1 MSILVCQCVQV
12 HVCVCMI
19 VTISVLDENLE
30 QEKAVDIEEKNEEVP
45 LIGTCMFHF
54 IKYHFYFY
62 TFTCTC
68 VHCILLCI
76 YNLFCLTDERSD
88 ETTQESKDDTELP
101 ISEKRE
107 KSDEEEEDGEVIEE
121 SNEKEQEYV
130 HSKKNK
136 KRSRNYSD
144 DSDASY
150 EDRRKTSSKRS
161 RRHRSDHRN
170 YSDNSDDYYHHSS
183 SRSHRYRS
191 RSREG
196 GRRHDYKYSKDYSD
210 DEKYSSRSRDH
221 GSRDL
226 PYIRK
231 DSSKK
236 KKKDKKKR
244 KHHDSSSGD
253 EYYRSHDKSR
263 DSKSKDKERDFSK
276 STRDIPKV
284 PPPPMEKT
292 FVPARYKPKGKSRE
306 DLDDIG
312 LHGITQ
318 TQLEMMHNIASA
330 TGGYP
335 IYPVMADPQ
344 QYYSYT
350 TAPYDPSQLVA
361 YPVTT
366 SEIVNQDVSAVTS
379 HMHVEATEVVE
390 TTKEGDVGVN
400 IHVVDTTNEVVTQDV
415 STITPETKAT
425 EFVESTQ
432 PDGVGTVDVT
442 NGTGIQVR
450 VSESD
455 ITTVCETVIDE
466 ANNSQT
472 ELDSVSVEKTDEVLS
487 KPVEQK
493 DPFDGVES
501 KDLPPL
507 SSEII
512 PIDPIPVPVLP
523 PESIDPTPVPVLPP
537 VSIDPTPVPVL
548 PPVSIDPTPVPVLPP
563 VSIDPTPVPVLSPG
577 SIDPIPVPVLPPVSE
592 KSSEE
597 VINSEDIMECDM
609 DVENEDVGD
618 ISQGESDTGA
628 IEKTA
633 IESDVMHVNEDVNK
647 APETI
652 SQLSEPEQPPLPPT
666 DVISESPLQVG
677 SGNKGPDTSDITQAN
692 TPPSNMVSTI
702 TSNVETPTT
711 SSDTPPVVSTTET
724 PTTSISNAP
733 TSTSNTPTTSVSDTP
748 TVPSIQT
755 GSTLPR
761 DSTPPLQDNPGAYTI
776 SASSTTYTPSTSY
789 GYQYTDPT
797 QAYAAYAQAY
807 YANPYQYGVYTDPN
821 QYAAAMNYYA
831 AYQAA
836 YTGAYGAYYQ
846 QQVSQSVVFE
856 VLGQITIRITKCGIF
871 VLLECNLDYTLV
883 SNTYM

>member
-1 MSILVCQCVQV
+1 
-12 HVCVCMI
+12 
-19 VTISVLDENLE
+19 
-30 QEKAVDIEEKNEEVP
+30 
-45 LIGTCMFHF
+45 MF
-54 IKYHFYFY
+54 Y
-62 TFTCTC
+62 
-68 VHCILLCI
+68 
-76 YNLFCLTDERSD
+76 LTDEGRE

-121 SNEKEQEYV
+121 SNEKEQECV

-150 EDRRKTSSKRS
+150 EDRRKTSSKRT
-161 RRHRSDHRN
+161 RRHRNDHRN

-183 SRSHRYRS
+183 SHSHRYRS

-196 GRRHDYKYSKDYSD
+196 GRRHDYKYSKDHSD

-318 TQLEMMHNIASA
+318 TQIEMMHNIASA
-330 TGGYP
+330 TSGYP
-335 IYPVMADPQ
+335 MYPVMADPQ
-344 QYYSYT
+344 QYSVAYSYT

-366 SEIVNQDVSAVTS
+366 SEVVNQDISTVTS

-390 TTKEGDVGVN
+390 TMKEGDVGVN
-400 IHVVDTTNEVVTQDV
+400 IVETCITTNEVVNQDV
-415 STITPETKAT
+415 STITPETEAT

-432 PDGVGTVDVT
+432 PDDVGTVDVS

-455 ITTVCETVIDE
+455 ILTVCETVIDE

-472 ELDSVSVEKTDEVLS
+472 ELDSVSVEQTGEVLS

-493 DPFDGVES
+493 DPFDEVES

-523 PESIDPTPVPVLPP
+523 P

-548 PPVSIDPTPVPVLPP
+548 PPVSIDPTLVPVLPP

-577 SIDPIPVPVLPPVSE
+577 SIDPITVPVLPPVSE
-592 KSSEE
+592 KGSEE

-633 IESDVMHVNEDVNK
+633 IESDVIHVNEDVNM
-647 APETI
+647 ALETI
-652 SQLSEPEQPPLPPT
+652 PQLSEPEQPPLPPT

-677 SGNKGPDTSDITQAN
+677 SGNKAPDSPDITQAN
-692 TPPSNMVSTI
+692 TPPSNMLSTI
-702 TSNVETPTT
+702 TSNVNMPTT
-711 SSDTPPVVSTTET
+711 PSDTLPVVSTTET
-724 PTTSISNAP
+724 PATSISYTP
-733 TSTSNTPTTSVSDTP
+733 TTSTSDTPTTSVS
-748 TVPSIQT
+748 VPFIQT

-807 YANPYQYGVYTDPN
+807 YANQYQYGVYTDPN

-846 QQVSQSVVFE
+846 QQVSQSIVF
-856 VLGQITIRITKCGIF
+856 VIKRGTTIRTTKFGIF
-871 VLLECNLDYTLV
+871 VLIECNIIFYITLLSAIHNYSRWHMNILDMTFRILFLHIYIVHVWSISLTWLRV
-883 SNTYM
+883 SLYI

>member
-1 MSILVCQCVQV
+1 
-12 HVCVCMI
+12 
-19 VTISVLDENLE
+19 
-30 QEKAVDIEEKNEEVP
+30 
-45 LIGTCMFHF
+45 
-54 IKYHFYFY
+54 
-62 TFTCTC
+62 
-68 VHCILLCI
+68 
-76 YNLFCLTDERSD
+76 
-88 ETTQESKDDTELP
+88 
-101 ISEKRE
+101 
-107 KSDEEEEDGEVIEE
+107 
-121 SNEKEQEYV
+121 
-130 HSKKNK
+130 
-136 KRSRNYSD
+136 
-144 DSDASY
+144 
-150 EDRRKTSSKRS
+150 
-161 RRHRSDHRN
+161 
-170 YSDNSDDYYHHSS
+170 
-183 SRSHRYRS
+183 
-191 RSREG
+191 
-196 GRRHDYKYSKDYSD
+196 
-210 DEKYSSRSRDH
+210 
-221 GSRDL
+221 
-226 PYIRK
+226 
-231 DSSKK
+231 
-236 KKKDKKKR
+236 
-244 KHHDSSSGD
+244 
-253 EYYRSHDKSR
+253 
-263 DSKSKDKERDFSK
+263 
-276 STRDIPKV
+276 
-284 PPPPMEKT
+284 
-292 FVPARYKPKGKSRE
+292 
-306 DLDDIG
+306 
-312 LHGITQ
+312 
-318 TQLEMMHNIASA
+318 MMHNIASA

-366 SEIVNQDVSAVTS
+366 GEVVNQDVSTVTS
-379 HMHVEATEVVE
+379 QMHVEATEVVE
-390 TTKEGDVGVN
+390 TMQEGDVGVN
-400 IHVVDTTNEVVTQDV
+400 IVVDTTNEVVNQDV
-415 STITPETKAT
+415 STITPETEAT

-432 PDGVGTVDVT
+432 PDDVGTVDVS

-455 ITTVCETVIDE
+455 ITTVCETVINDV
-466 ANNSQT
+466 NNSQT
-472 ELDSVSVEKTDEVLS
+472 ELDSASVEKTDEVLS

-493 DPFDGVES
+493 DPFDEVES

-523 PESIDPTPVPVLPP
+523 PESIDPTPVPVH
-537 VSIDPTPVPVL
+537 

-577 SIDPIPVPVLPPVSE
+577 SIHPIPVPVLPPVSE
-592 KSSEE
+592 KGSEE

-633 IESDVMHVNEDVNK
+633 IESDVIHVNEDVNK
-647 APETI
+647 ALETI
-652 SQLSEPEQPPLPPT
+652 PQLSEPEQPPLPPT

-677 SGNKGPDTSDITQAN
+677 SGNKAPDTSDITQAN

-702 TSNVETPTT
+702 TSNVEMPTT
-711 SSDTPPVVSTTET
+711 SSDTLPVVSTTET

-733 TSTSNTPTTSVSDTP
+733 TTTTSNTPTTSVSDTP

-846 QQVSQSVVFE
+846 QQVSQSNS
-856 VLGQITIRITKCGIF
+856 I
-871 VLLECNLDYTLV
+871 
-883 SNTYM
+883 